1 MATCLYYAIG
11 NAAGE
16 RTRTSAPSHAAVDV
30 PVFAYDVPV
39 RTHFKLPTDLLV
51 ELGRDGVIAGVK
63 DSSGDDVSFRQLL
76 LAAKDIPN
84 FDIFTG
90 HEVVVDGALLG
101 GAQGVVPGLGN
112 VDPAGYR
119 RLYDAAVAGDWAGAA
134 AEQDRLADVF
144 EIVYTPKAGR
154 VSGNAAGLGAFKTAL
169 QLMGVIKTNVM
180 SAPMLSLDED
190 ETEAVKVILERNG
203 LDLVS
208 RGWAV
213 ALGMLLLPVAALVP
227 RALTQPTQ
235 KNHVQRCQLRHLGAR
250 PGSCVGAHR
259 RPESSAGRPATGRRR
274 REVSK
279 RRQGRGRH
287 RPGHKETDRTKM
299 QYAIGVDLGGTKT
312 AAGVVSADGR
322 CCFRRPFRR

>member
-1 MATCLYYAIG
+1 MTTVASRFQGVIPPVVTPRTAEGAIDVPSLENVTKHLLDGGVSGLFVLGSSGEVTHMTNTERDLVVQTVAGVNAGQVPVIVGAVEQTTNRVIEEAKRVIALGADSIVATSLYYAIS
-11 NAAGE
+11 NAQENGTHFRSIA
-16 RTRTSAPSHAAVDV
+16 AAVDV

-51 ELGRDGVIAGVK
+51 ELGREGVIAGVK

-119 RLYDAAVAGDWAGAA
+119 RLFDAAQAGDWAQAA

-154 VSGNAAGLGAFKTAL
+154 MSGNAAGLGAFKTAL
-169 QLMGVIKTNVM
+169 QLMGIIKTNVM

-190 ETEAVKVILERNG
+190 ETKAIRVILERNG
-203 LDLVS
+203 L
-208 RGWAV
+208 
-213 ALGMLLLPVAALVP
+213 
-227 RALTQPTQ
+227 
-235 KNHVQRCQLRHLGAR
+235 
-250 PGSCVGAHR
+250 
-259 RPESSAGRPATGRRR
+259 
-274 REVSK
+274 
-279 RRQGRGRH
+279 
-287 RPGHKETDRTKM
+287 
-299 QYAIGVDLGGTKT
+299 I
-312 AAGVVSADGR
+312 
-322 CCFRRPFRR
+322 

>member
-1 MATCLYYAIG
+1 VTTAASRFQGVIPPVVTPRTADGAIDVPSLENVTKHLLDGGVSGLFVLGSSGEVTHMTNTERDLVVQTVAGVNAGQVPVIVGAVEQTTNRVIEEARRVIALGADSIVATSLYYAIS
-11 NAAGE
+11 NAEENGRHFRSIA
-16 RTRTSAPSHAAVDV
+16 AAVDV

-112 VDPAGYR
+112 VDPAGYK

-190 ETEAVKVILERNG
+190 ETKAIRVILERNG
-203 LDLVS
+203 LV
-208 RGWAV
+208 
-213 ALGMLLLPVAALVP
+213 
-227 RALTQPTQ
+227 
-235 KNHVQRCQLRHLGAR
+235 
-250 PGSCVGAHR
+250 
-259 RPESSAGRPATGRRR
+259 
-274 REVSK
+274 
-279 RRQGRGRH
+279 
-287 RPGHKETDRTKM
+287 
-299 QYAIGVDLGGTKT
+299 
-312 AAGVVSADGR
+312 
-322 CCFRRPFRR
+322 

>member
-1 MATCLYYAIG
+1 MTTVASRFQGVIPPVVTPRTADGAIDVPSLENVTKHLLDGGVSGLFVLGSSGEVTHMTNTERDLVVQTVAGVNAGQVPLIVGAVEQTTNRVIEEAKRVIALGADSIVATSLYYAIS
-11 NAAGE
+11 NAQENNTHFRSIA
-16 RTRTSAPSHAAVDV
+16 AAVDV

-51 ELGRDGVIAGVK
+51 ELGREGVIAGVK

-119 RLYDAAVAGDWAGAA
+119 RLYDAAVAGDWATAA

-154 VSGNAAGLGAFKTAL
+154 MSGNAAGLGAFKTAL
-169 QLMGVIKTNVM
+169 QLMGIIKTNVM

-190 ETEAVKVILERNG
+190 ETKAIRAILERNG
-203 LDLVS
+203 L
-208 RGWAV
+208 
-213 ALGMLLLPVAALVP
+213 M
-227 RALTQPTQ
+227 
-235 KNHVQRCQLRHLGAR
+235 
-250 PGSCVGAHR
+250 
-259 RPESSAGRPATGRRR
+259 
-274 REVSK
+274 
-279 RRQGRGRH
+279 
-287 RPGHKETDRTKM
+287 
-299 QYAIGVDLGGTKT
+299 
-312 AAGVVSADGR
+312 
-322 CCFRRPFRR
+322 

>member
-1 MATCLYYAIG
+1 MTTVASRFQGVIPPVVTPRTADGAIDVPSLENVTKHLLDGGVSGLFVLGSSGEVTHMTNTERDLVVQTVAGVNAGQVPLIVGAVEQTTNRVIEEANRVIALGADSIVATSLYYAIS
-11 NAAGE
+11 NAQENNTHFRSIA
-16 RTRTSAPSHAAVDV
+16 AAVDV

-119 RLYDAAVAGDWAGAA
+119 RLYDAAVAGDWATAA

-154 VSGNAAGLGAFKTAL
+154 MSGNAAGLGAFKTAL
-169 QLMGVIKTNVM
+169 QLMGIIKTNVM

-190 ETEAVKVILERNG
+190 ETKAIRAILERNG
-203 LDLVS
+203 L
-208 RGWAV
+208 
-213 ALGMLLLPVAALVP
+213 M
-227 RALTQPTQ
+227 
-235 KNHVQRCQLRHLGAR
+235 
-250 PGSCVGAHR
+250 
-259 RPESSAGRPATGRRR
+259 
-274 REVSK
+274 
-279 RRQGRGRH
+279 
-287 RPGHKETDRTKM
+287 
-299 QYAIGVDLGGTKT
+299 
-312 AAGVVSADGR
+312 
-322 CCFRRPFRR
+322 

>member
-1 MATCLYYAIG
+1 MTTVASRFQGVIPPVVTPRTADGAIDVPSLENVTKHLLDGGVSGLFVLGSSGEVTHMTNSERDVVVQTVAGVNAGQVPVIVGAVEQTTNRVIEEAKRVIALGADSIVATSLYYAIS
-11 NAAGE
+11 NAQENNTHFRSIA
-16 RTRTSAPSHAAVDV
+16 AAVDV

-119 RLYDAAVAGDWAGAA
+119 RLFDAAQAGDWAQAA

-154 VSGNAAGLGAFKTAL
+154 MSGNAAGLGAFKTAL
-169 QLMGVIKTNVM
+169 QLMGIIKTNVM

-190 ETEAVKVILERNG
+190 ETKAIRVILERNG
-203 LDLVS
+203 LV
-208 RGWAV
+208 
-213 ALGMLLLPVAALVP
+213 
-227 RALTQPTQ
+227 
-235 KNHVQRCQLRHLGAR
+235 
-250 PGSCVGAHR
+250 
-259 RPESSAGRPATGRRR
+259 
-274 REVSK
+274 
-279 RRQGRGRH
+279 
-287 RPGHKETDRTKM
+287 
-299 QYAIGVDLGGTKT
+299 
-312 AAGVVSADGR
+312 
-322 CCFRRPFRR
+322 

>member
-1 MATCLYYAIG
+1 VTTAASRFQGVIPPVVTPRTADGAIDVPSLENVTKHLLDGGVSGLFVLGSSGEVTHMTNTERDLVVQTVAGVNAGQVPVIVGAVEQTTNRVIEEARRVIALGADSIVATSLYYAIS
-11 NAAGE
+11 NAEENGRHFRSIA
-16 RTRTSAPSHAAVDV
+16 AAVDV

-119 RLYDAAVAGDWAGAA
+119 RLYDAAIAGDWAGAA

-190 ETEAVKVILERNG
+190 ETKAIRVILERNG
-203 LDLVS
+203 LV
-208 RGWAV
+208 
-213 ALGMLLLPVAALVP
+213 
-227 RALTQPTQ
+227 
-235 KNHVQRCQLRHLGAR
+235 
-250 PGSCVGAHR
+250 
-259 RPESSAGRPATGRRR
+259 
-274 REVSK
+274 
-279 RRQGRGRH
+279 
-287 RPGHKETDRTKM
+287 
-299 QYAIGVDLGGTKT
+299 
-312 AAGVVSADGR
+312 
-322 CCFRRPFRR
+322 

>member
-1 MATCLYYAIG
+1 MTTVASRFQGVIPPVVTPRTAEGAIDVPSLENVTKHLLDGGVSGLFVLGSSGEVTHMTNTERDLVVQTVAGVNAGQVPVIVGAVEQTTNRVIEEAKRVIALGADSIVATSLYYAIS
-11 NAAGE
+11 NAQENNTHFRSIA
-16 RTRTSAPSHAAVDV
+16 AAVDV

-76 LAAKDIPN
+76 IAAKDIPN

-119 RLYDAAVAGDWAGAA
+119 RLYDAAVAGDWAKAA

-154 VSGNAAGLGAFKTAL
+154 MSGNAAGLGAFKTAL
-169 QLMGVIKTNVM
+169 QLMGIIKTNVM

-190 ETEAVKVILERNG
+190 ETKAIRVILERNG
-203 LDLVS
+203 L
-208 RGWAV
+208 
-213 ALGMLLLPVAALVP
+213 
-227 RALTQPTQ
+227 
-235 KNHVQRCQLRHLGAR
+235 
-250 PGSCVGAHR
+250 
-259 RPESSAGRPATGRRR
+259 
-274 REVSK
+274 
-279 RRQGRGRH
+279 
-287 RPGHKETDRTKM
+287 
-299 QYAIGVDLGGTKT
+299 I
-312 AAGVVSADGR
+312 
-322 CCFRRPFRR
+322 